1 MYRYMEAFPKLKV
14 YLKVAKF
21 EIKQKAWESAR
32 SIYERTLE
40 ELGQE
45 ALREEYFIDFGKFE
59 IRNKEYE
66 RAREIFRFGLK
77 NIPKDKAY

>member
-1 MYRYMEAFPKLKV
+1 
-14 YLKVAKF
+14 
-21 EIKQKAWESAR
+21 
-32 SIYERTLE
+32 
-40 ELGQE
+40 
-45 ALREEYFIDFGKFE
+45 LREEYFIDFATFE